1 MCCGRCSARARGEY
15 LILYLYHGMY
25 EGIGNVLKSDVN
37 STRCLCGTGRC
48 GSFVFLTVRVLFVC
62 PCAFLDLLA
71 QIITRKE
78 LNKRMISSAGTRK
91 LYMMQLGDNT

>member
-1 MCCGRCSARARGEY
+1 M
-15 LILYLYHGMY
+15 
-25 EGIGNVLKSDVN
+25 KDDVA
-37 STRCLCGTGRC
+37 SWAVPTSVSRLDHL
-48 GSFVFLTVRVLFVC
+48 SFE
-62 PCAFLDLLA
+62 

>member
-1 MCCGRCSARARGEY
+1 MLSS
-15 LILYLYHGMY
+15 IF
-25 EGIGNVLKSDVN
+25 S
-37 STRCLCGTGRC
+37 
-48 GSFVFLTVRVLFVC
+48 
-62 PCAFLDLLA
+62 LL

>member
-1 MCCGRCSARARGEY
+1 MGRGGVVIFI
-15 LILYLYHGMY
+15 ILTFH
-25 EGIGNVLKSDVN
+25 
-37 STRCLCGTGRC
+37 
-48 GSFVFLTVRVLFVC
+48 VLFVC